1 MKLEKRSELFSA
13 GYYNTGNTGFLELWD
28 FSDANLSME
37 NRVKAVSQVASVC
50 FGNNGLKPNFKLY
63 DKLSRESIGLPS
75 SSFEFIPV
83 ILNEHK
89 INLLDS
95 HFRVVM
101 QNFYGLLKTGSEWNY
116 KDFVPNVVRYGYVF
130 VDKGKQYI
138 LTNLR
143 ALMYDL
149 EFIQKNITSKHLPSV
164 DDKYWL
170 NTKEEVETYIKK
182 LFVVFRVKATIRDFR
197 QLFRHRRA
205 FQQELSRRYTSGE
218 KVPFEFRYNLE
229 MAKYFADRL
238 IKRDEEAVDMYFEA
252 VENGFKKED
261 ARDLLPVSLYSIAWI
276 GFYPDGY
283 ANFLNLRTK
292 SSAQKAIREIAE
304 KMRDFKQIY

>member
-1 MKLEKRSELFSA
+1 MKLEKRSELFSM
-13 GYYNTGNTGFLELWD
+13 GYYNTGDTGFLELWD

-37 NRVKAVSQVASVC
+37 NRVKAVSKVASVC
-50 FGNNGLKPNFKLY
+50 FGNEGLKPNFRLY

-75 SSFEFIPV
+75 SSFEFVPV
-83 ILNEHK
+83 ILDEHK
-89 INLLDS
+89 IKLLDS

-101 QNFYGLLKTGSEWNY
+101 QNFYGLLKTGSWNY
-116 KDFVPNVVRYGYVF
+116 RDFVPNVVRYGYVF

-149 EFIQKNITSKHLPSV
+149 EFIQKNIISKHLPSI

-170 NTKEEVETYIKK
+170 NTEEEAENYIKK

-205 FQQELSRRYTSGE
+205 FQQELSRRFTSGE
-218 KVPFEFRYNLE
+218 KVPFEFRYNLD
-229 MAKYFADRL
+229 MTKYFTDRL
-238 IKRDEEAVDMYFEA
+238 IKRDEEAVAMYFEA
-252 VENGFKKED
+252 IEKGFKKED